1 MRRWLLLLLLLLGLV
16 LLATPVAVAVAL
28 NGDWRQELGG
38 LETREL
44 EKFLDE
50 IDRQLKDY
58 APEFRLRSVL
68 PWGSGV
74 LDLAALLRGLGRYLF
89 REVLANSRLLGQMVI
104 MAVVAALLV
113 NLQAAFERE
122 AVTRLAYAVVYLALA
137 TLALGGFTTAM
148 EAARS
153 MVNTLVELMQALLPL
168 LLTLMAG
175 AGAIT
180 SAGLFHPAMVFVIY
194 AVSFLTTHLVLPF
207 IFFAVVLELAGTLSE
222 SFKVTYLSAL
232 LRQVG
237 LGALGVLLS
246 LFLGV
251 VAVQGAVGA
260 VADGVALRTA
270 KFVTGNFV
278 PVVGK
283 MFADTVE
290 VVFGSSLLL
299 KNALGLAGALAILLT
314 AAFPLLKI
322 LSFYLIYRLGAALIQ
337 PLGAG
342 RVVEALHSMASAL
355 SFILLAS
362 LLVSLMFF
370 LGVTVIIGTGNSAAM
385 LR

>member
-1 MRRWLLLLLLLLGLV
+1 MRRWLLHLSLLLCLMLLT
-16 LLATPVAVAVAL
+16 APPASAVAPA
-28 NGDWRQELGG
+28 GGWQQDLGG
-38 LETREL
+38 LDTGEL
-44 EKFLDE
+44 EKFLNE
-50 IDRQLKDY
+50 IDGQLADY
-58 APEFRLRSVL
+58 APEFRLRGML
-68 PWGSGV
+68 PRAERP
-74 LDLAALLRGLGRYLF
+74 LDLAALFQGLGRYLF
-89 REVLANSRLLGQMVI
+89 REVLANSRLLGQMV
-104 MAVVAALLV
+104 MLAVVAALLV

-122 AVTRLAYAVVYLALA
+122 AVAQLAYAVVYLALV
-137 TLALGGFTTAM
+137 TVALGGFATAM
-148 EAARS
+148 ETARS

-168 LLTLMAG
+168 LLTLLAG

-180 SAGLFHPAMVFVIY
+180 SAGLFHPAMVFIIY
-194 AVSFLTTHLVLPF
+194 AVGYLTLQLVLPF
-207 IFFAVVLELAGTLSE
+207 IFFAAVLEIAGTLSDA
-222 SFKVTYLSAL
+222 FKVSYLSAL

-237 LGALGVLLS
+237 IGALGILLS

-251 VAVQGAVGA
+251 MAVQGAVGA

-299 KNALGLAGALAILLT
+299 KNALGLVGALAILLT

-355 SFILLAS
+355 SFLLLAS

-370 LGVTVIIGTGNSAAM
+370 LGVTVIVGSGNAAAM